1 MRARERASVILG
13 LSASVSIN
21 VRVRGRLHLHLHYD
35 AGGGAVTAKRR
46 AAAFEVSSWL
56 QQVGRRISNG
66 MVRLD
71 DVVNLCADVFGKH
84 RHEVPLLRSRVKAAA
99 SQCSPESGA
108 FLPTHNL
115 AQVLAICNNN
125 MLKLTY
131 NEERIRSS

>member
-1 MRARERASVILG
+1 MSGGDYIFICIMMLE
-13 LSASVSIN
+13 
-21 VRVRGRLHLHLHYD
+21 
-35 AGGGAVTAKRR
+35 GGAVTAKRR

-71 DVVNLCADVFGKH
+71 DVVNLCADVFGTH

-125 MLKLTY
+125 MLNLTY